1 MPCQS
6 VGQLAVDVRQIGG
19 RYGTDGRDSA
29 RSNRDD
35 GARPTE
41 TALICTTLPHP
52 HPVRDDAQE
61 RACCVYRCT
70 PHSGS
75 GGLASDIAPSDQIA
89 YLIQISE
96 LIRNYGLVG
105 AAGLGVVL
113 AWWRSR
119 ASNRQAI
126 AALQQ
131 AEVAQ
136 RNHVV
141 EMFNRAVDQLGSEKL
156 EVRLG
161 GQFIP

>member
-1 MPCQS
+1 VAS
-6 VGQLAVDVRQIGG
+6 NVG
-19 RYGTDGRDSA
+19 
-29 RSNRDD
+29 
-35 GARPTE
+35 P
-41 TALICTTLPHP
+41 P
-52 HPVRDDAQE
+52 
-61 RACCVYRCT
+61 
-70 PHSGS
+70 
-75 GGLASDIAPSDQIA
+75 DQIA

-96 LIRNYGLVG
+96 LVRNYGLVV
-105 AAGLGVVL
+105 AAGVGVAL

-131 AEVAQ
+131 AGVAQ

-161 GQFIP
+161 AIYLSRESAVIHSMLTIRFLFWKRWLRLSGNGRERIRMLN

>member
-1 MPCQS
+1 
-6 VGQLAVDVRQIGG
+6 
-19 RYGTDGRDSA
+19 
-29 RSNRDD
+29 
-35 GARPTE
+35 
-41 TALICTTLPHP
+41 
-52 HPVRDDAQE
+52 
-61 RACCVYRCT
+61 
-70 PHSGS
+70 
-75 GGLASDIAPSDQIA
+75 LASNGASSDQIA

-96 LIRNYGLVG
+96 LVRNYGLIA

-126 AALQQ
+126 AALRQ

-161 GQFIP
+161 AIYTLKRISHDPQYVDYRIPILETLAAYVRERTREDTNAEPPIDIREIMNFLNEALSESD

>member
-1 MPCQS
+1 MATNS
-6 VGQLAVDVRQIGG
+6 V
-19 RYGTDGRDSA
+19 
-29 RSNRDD
+29 
-35 GARPTE
+35 
-41 TALICTTLPHP
+41 
-52 HPVRDDAQE
+52 
-61 RACCVYRCT
+61 
-70 PHSGS
+70 
-75 GGLASDIAPSDQIA
+75 PSDRIA
-89 YLIQISE
+89 HLVQISE
-96 LIRNYGLVG
+96 LIRNYGLIV

-131 AEVAQ
+131 AELAQ

-161 GQFIP
+161 AIYTLKRISRDPQYADYRVPILETLAAYVRERTRNDTNAEPSVDIREIMNFLSETLSESN

>member
-1 MPCQS
+1 VATNS
-6 VGQLAVDVRQIGG
+6 V
-19 RYGTDGRDSA
+19 
-29 RSNRDD
+29 
-35 GARPTE
+35 
-41 TALICTTLPHP
+41 
-52 HPVRDDAQE
+52 
-61 RACCVYRCT
+61 
-70 PHSGS
+70 
-75 GGLASDIAPSDQIA
+75 PSDRIA
-89 YLIQISE
+89 HLVQISE
-96 LIRNYGLVG
+96 LIRNYGLIV

-131 AEVAQ
+131 AELAQ

-161 GQFIP
+161 AIYTLKRISRDPQYADYRVPILETLAAYVRERTRDDTNAEPSVDIRAIMNFLSETLSESN

>member
-1 MPCQS
+1 
-6 VGQLAVDVRQIGG
+6 VA
-19 RYGTDGRDSA
+19 
-29 RSNRDD
+29 SN
-35 GARPTE
+35 A
-41 TALICTTLPHP
+41 
-52 HPVRDDAQE
+52 
-61 RACCVYRCT
+61 
-70 PHSGS
+70 
-75 GGLASDIAPSDQIA
+75 ASSDQIA

-96 LIRNYGLVG
+96 LVRNYGLVV

-161 GQFIP
+161 AIYTLKRISRDPQYVDYRVPILETLTAFVRERTREDTNGEPTVDIREIMSFLKESLSESNQR

>member
-1 MPCQS
+1 MSPDR
-6 VGQLAVDVRQIGG
+6 V
-19 RYGTDGRDSA
+19 T
-29 RSNRDD
+29 
-35 GARPTE
+35 
-41 TALICTTLPHP
+41 
-52 HPVRDDAQE
+52 
-61 RACCVYRCT
+61 
-70 PHSGS
+70 
-75 GGLASDIAPSDQIA
+75 

-96 LIRNYGLVG
+96 LVRNYGLV
-105 AAGLGVVL
+105 AAAIVGVLL

-141 EMFNRAVDQLGSEKL
+141 EMFNRAIDQLGSEKL

-161 GQFIP
+161 AIYTLKRISGDPQYLDYRLPILETLTAYVRERSQENENIEPAVDIREIMKFLSESLSDRQQS

>member
-1 MPCQS
+1 M
-6 VGQLAVDVRQIGG
+6 A
-19 RYGTDGRDSA
+19 
-29 RSNRDD
+29 SN
-35 GARPTE
+35 A
-41 TALICTTLPHP
+41 
-52 HPVRDDAQE
+52 
-61 RACCVYRCT
+61 
-70 PHSGS
+70 
-75 GGLASDIAPSDQIA
+75 APSDQIV
-89 YLIQISE
+89 YLIQIGE
-96 LIRNYGLVG
+96 LIRNYGLVI
-105 AAGLGVVL
+105 AAGFGVVL

-161 GQFIP
+161 AIYTLKRISRDPQYVDYRVPIWRRWPLMFESGRATIQMPSHASISERS

>member
-1 MPCQS
+1 
-6 VGQLAVDVRQIGG
+6 L
-19 RYGTDGRDSA
+19 
-29 RSNRDD
+29 
-35 GARPTE
+35 
-41 TALICTTLPHP
+41 
-52 HPVRDDAQE
+52 
-61 RACCVYRCT
+61 
-70 PHSGS
+70 
-75 GGLASDIAPSDQIA
+75 PSDAADPDQLA

-96 LIRNYGLVG
+96 LIRNYGLVV
-105 AAGLGVVL
+105 AAGIGVAL

-136 RNHVV
+136 RNHIV

-161 GQFIP
+161 AIYTLKRISRDPQYADYRVPILETLTAYVRERSREAADVEPSVDIREIMNFLNEALSE